1 MSLTVILFVAILL
14 SIGFHF
20 IGVYAGAKKT
30 VWFMLVLFW
39 AGSINIATSE
49 IKPTGYMDIK
59 NMSGNNAQTDKLIK
73 EAGENVSIYEMLG
86 IKKSYQEVNPK
97 Q

>member
-1 MSLTVILFVAILL
+1 MSLTILLFVAVLL
-14 SIGFHF
+14 TVGFHF

-39 AGSINIATSE
+39 AGSINIAMSE
-49 IKPTGYMDIK
+49 IKPKGYEDIK
-59 NMSGNNAQTDKLIK
+59 KMSGNNTTTDKLIK
-73 EAGENVSIYEMLG
+73 EAGAHVSIYEMLG